1 MSIKPEIKK
10 QLLIAQKTEI
20 TEHLVYKKIAK
31 RIKDENNRQIVE
43 EIGNDEKRHYDIWK
57 GYTGKD
63 VKPNRF
69 LVWLYTTI
77 SRVFGITFGFKLM
90 ELGEERAQV
99 NYERI
104 VNEIPEAQD
113 VIDDED
119 AHEEK
124 LLNMLD
130 EDALVYAGSVVLG
143 LNDALVELT
152 GALAGLTLAFRNV
165 NTIALSGLVT
175 GIAASLSMAVSE
187 YLSTSSEETEKNPIR
202 ASIYTGIAYIG
213 TVALLILPY
222 LLLHNAYLALGI
234 SLLTSVVIIAVFN
247 FYISIAKSQPF
258 GKRFFEMAGLSLG
271 VAAISFLIGFVLSNL
286 MGVSGVS

>member
-10 QLLIAQKTEI
+10 QLMIAQKTEI

-234 SLLTSVVIIAVFN
+234 SLLTSVIIIAVFN